1 MMTDK
6 ENCNG
11 KNARRIGVTGGVGSG
26 KSEVLRYIQ
35 EAYGALV
42 LRTDDLAK
50 ELMEPGAACYEE
62 VRALFG
68 PGAVREDGTF
78 DRAVIASKVFAD
90 HVLLEKLNGITHPA
104 VLRYT
109 EQLIREAEEK
119 GTQIVCIESALFV
132 DAFGNKK
139 GNESYH
145 ELWYVYTDT
154 AVRRERLKASRGYS
168 DEKISSIMANQ
179 VSDEVLRRYCDV
191 VIDNSGDFSFTMK
204 QIDRLLEQSRPV
216 QNETA
221 DLKDHAGPDEPE
233 VM

>member
-1 MMTDK
+1 MTNT

-11 KNARRIGVTGGVGSG
+11 ITARRIGVTGGVGSG
-26 KSEVLRYIQ
+26 KSAVLSYIQ

-68 PGAVREDGTF
+68 PEVLREDGSF
-78 DRAVIASKVFAD
+78 DRPLIASKVFAD
-90 HVLLEKLNGITHPA
+90 PELLEKLNGITHPA

-109 EQLIREAEEK
+109 EQLIRDAEEK
-119 GTQIVCIESALFV
+119 GTRIVCIESALFV
-132 DAFGNKK
+132 DEDGNKK

-145 ELWYVYTDT
+145 ELWYVCTDA

-168 DEKISSIMANQ
+168 DEKTSSIMANQ
-179 VSDEVLRRYCDV
+179 VSDEVLRQCCDV
-191 VIDNSGDFSFTMK
+191 VIDNSGDFSGTK
-204 QIDRLLEQSRPV
+204 EQIDRLLTENNDAAQ
-216 QNETA
+216 
-221 DLKDHAGPDEPE
+221 DEATGQGKTGGSDKPE
-233 VM
+233 GM